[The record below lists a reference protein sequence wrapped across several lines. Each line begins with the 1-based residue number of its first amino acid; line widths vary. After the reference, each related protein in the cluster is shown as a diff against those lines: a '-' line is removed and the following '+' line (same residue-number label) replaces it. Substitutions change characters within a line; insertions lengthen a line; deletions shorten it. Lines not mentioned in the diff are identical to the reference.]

1 MGNSCGGCQY
11 CDFPYEAQLPIIVND
26 RREIRKFTSKD
37 DVWDIIDL
45 LIDEVHE
52 INKTGKN
59 FDVAQSIVRQIP
71 FFACSNIIFDK
82 EIQKDIQRYL
92 YCKDTNVPPYKGDY
106 GNQPSLWVEKFFL
119 IEEALAKYKKRII
132 DGNKKESNNKI

>member
-11 CDFPYEAQLPIIVND
+11 CDFPYEAQLPIIVNGK
-26 RREIRKFTSKD
+26 REIRKFTSKD

-82 EIQKDIQRYL
+82 EIQKDIQRYI
-92 YCKDTNVPPYKGDY
+92 YCNENNVPPYEGGYDK
-106 GNQPSLWVEKFFL
+106 QPALWVDRYFIIKN
-119 IEEALAKYKKRII
+119 ALAKKEKAIREKIKK
-132 DGNKKESNNKI
+132 DK